1 MLRSDLLRP
10 WANWVTPE
18 AERTRRYDTYFFVG
32 ALPEGQRA
40 DGENTESDRADWATP
55 QAAIDDF
62 AAGRCFLLPPTW
74 TQLDSLAG
82 RTVADV
88 LAVERQIVAGA
99 AAPGDRRATT
109 GCSSSSTPTATTRH
123 AKPADDGVAA
133 LSEFVSIVV
142 SDGTR
147 DAGLAMLLLSRPPTN
162 AMTRQVYR
170 EIVAAAA
177 ELGRRDDVA
186 AVILFGGHEIFS
198 AGDDMPE
205 LRTLSA
211 PEAETVAT
219 GAAATPS
226 TPWRAIPKPTVAA
239 ITGYALGAGLTL
251 ALAADW
257 RVSGDN
263 VKFGA
268 TEILAGLVPGGDGMA
283 RLTRAAGASRAKEL
297 VFSGRFF
304 DAEEA
309 LALGLIDE
317 MVAPDD
323 VYDAA
328 AALGTPLPRRPADT
342 RWPLPRPA
350 STTYSS
356 WVRPTGSPPSGVVTS
371 TCSPLVR
378 AVKRTQNPAPLGCP
392 A

>member
-1 MLRSDLLRP
+1 
-10 WANWVTPE
+10 
-18 AERTRRYDTYFFVG
+18 
-32 ALPEGQRA
+32 
-40 DGENTESDRADWATP
+40 
-55 QAAIDDF
+55 
-62 AAGRCFLLPPTW
+62 
-74 TQLDSLAG
+74 
-82 RTVADV
+82 
-88 LAVERQIVAGA
+88 
-99 AAPGDRRATT
+99 
-109 GCSSSSTPTATTRH
+109 
-123 AKPADDGVAA
+123 VAA
-133 LSEFVSIVV
+133 LREFVSVVV
-142 SDGTR
+142 SDGSQ

-170 EIVAAAA
+170 EIVAAAD

-205 LRTLSA
+205 LRTLTP
-211 PEAETVAT
+211 PEADMAAGVRQEALDAVA
-219 GAAATPS
+219 
-226 TPWRAIPKPTVAA
+226 AIPKPTVAA

-268 TEILAGLVPGGDGMA
+268 TEILAGLTPGGGAMA
-283 RLTRAAGASRAKEL
+283 RLARVAGASRAKEL

-309 LALGLIDE
+309 LELGLIDE

-328 AALGTPLPRRPADT
+328 AAWARRFLDGPSEALAAAKARINAVFDPLPDAD
-342 RWPLPRPA
+342 
-350 STTYSS
+350 
-356 WVRPTGSPPSGVVTS
+356 
-371 TCSPLVR
+371 
-378 AVKRTQNPAPLGCP
+378 
-392 A
+392 

>member
-1 MLRSDLLRP
+1 MAVLR
-10 WANWVTPE
+10 
-18 AERTRRYDTYFFVG
+18 
-32 ALPEGQRA
+32 
-40 DGENTESDRADWATP
+40 
-55 QAAIDDF
+55 
-62 AAGRCFLLPPTW
+62 
-74 TQLDSLAG
+74 
-82 RTVADV
+82 
-88 LAVERQIVAGA
+88 
-99 AAPGDRRATT
+99 
-109 GCSSSSTPTATTRH
+109 
-123 AKPADDGVAA
+123 
-133 LSEFVSIVV
+133 EFVNVVV
-142 SDGTR
+142 SDGSR

-170 EIVAAAA
+170 ELVAAAD

-205 LRTLSA
+205 LRTLTA
-211 PEAETVAT
+211 PEADVAARVRREAVDAVA
-219 GAAATPS
+219 G
-226 TPWRAIPKPTVAA
+226 IPKPTVAA

-268 TEILAGLVPGGDGMA
+268 TEILAGLIPGGGGLA

-309 LALGLIDE
+309 MTLGLIDE

-328 AALGTPLPRRPADT
+328 AAWARRFLAGPPHALAAAKAAINDVFEREPAE
-342 RWPLPRPA
+342 RLAIERRRYIEVFA
-350 STTYSS
+350 AAHSA
-356 WVRPTGSPPSGVVTS
+356 G
-371 TCSPLVR
+371 
-378 AVKRTQNPAPLGCP
+378 QGCP
-392 A
+392 DAGGG